1 MFIYKITNIQTEE
14 FYIGQTIK
22 NVEYRFRKHKEM
34 SIRGGGYKLHNS
46 MRKYGVEN
54 FTIEILDTATNL
66 NELNEKEIH
75 YIDTLK
81 PYYNIL
87 PGGQIRLAEKSI
99 EKMRQSLKG
108 KKHSK
113 ELIEKRFEKIRKLE
127 NDKQFLINR
136 GKSISKSKKKT
147 YMIEDTYFTGL
158 KDIADHY
165 NIGYSCAR
173 ARVKSNSPTWKK
185 WICIN

>member
-1 MFIYKITNIQTEE
+1 MFIYKITNIQTQE
-14 FYIGQTIK
+14 FYVGQTIK

-34 SIRGGGYKLHNS
+34 SIRGGGYKLHNA

-87 PGGQIRLAEKSI
+87 SGGQIRLTENSI
-99 EKMRQSLKG
+99 EKMRQSLIG

-113 ELIEKRFEKIRKLE
+113 ELIEKRFIKIRELE
-127 NDKQFLINR
+127 NDSQFLLKR
-136 GKSISKSKKKT
+136 GKGISEAKKKT
-147 YMIEDTYFTGL
+147 YLIEDTYFTGL
-158 KDIADHY
+158 EEVANYH
-165 NIGYSCAR
+165 NISYSCAR
-173 ARVKSNSPTWKK
+173 ARVKSNSPTWKN
-185 WICIN
+185 WIKL

>member
-1 MFIYKITNIQTEE
+1 MFIYKITNIQTQE

-46 MRKYGVEN
+46 IRKYGVEN

-87 PGGQIRLAEKSI
+87 PGGQIRLTESSI
-99 EKMRQSLKG
+99 EKMRQSLIG

-113 ELIEKRFEKIRKLE
+113 ELIEKRFKKIRELE
-127 NDKQFLINR
+127 NDKQFLLKR
-136 GKSISKSKKKT
+136 GKGISESKKKT
-147 YMIEDTYFTGL
+147 YLIEDTYFTGIE
-158 KDIADHY
+158 DVVNHY

-173 ARVKSNSPTWKK
+173 ARIKSNSPTWKNWTK
-185 WICIN
+185 L

>member
-1 MFIYKITNIQTEE
+1 MFIYKIINIQTEE

-54 FTIEILDTATNL
+54 FTIEILDTAINL

-87 PGGQIRLAEKSI
+87 PGGQIRLTEKSI

-127 NDKQFLINR
+127 NDKQFLINICQQSDFFQPAI
-136 GKSISKSKKKT
+136 KFSIVWNLPAEVSK
-147 YMIEDTYFTGL
+147 
-158 KDIADHY
+158 
-165 NIGYSCAR
+165 
-173 ARVKSNSPTWKK
+173 
-185 WICIN
+185 ICIYGIFQYYFFSGR

>member
-1 MFIYKITNIQTEE
+1 MFVYKITNTQTQE

-22 NVEYRFRKHKEM
+22 NIEYRFRKHKEM
-34 SIRGGGYKLHNS
+34 SIRGGGYKIHNA

-54 FTIEILDTATNL
+54 FIIEILDTATNL

-87 PGGQIRLAEKSI
+87 PGGKIRLTENSI
-99 EKMRQSLKG
+99 EKMRQSLIG
-108 KKHSK
+108 KKHSQ
-113 ELIEKRFEKIRKLE
+113 ELIEKRFKKIRELE
-127 NDKQFLINR
+127 NDEQFLLKR
-136 GKSISKSKKKT
+136 GKSISESKKKT
-147 YMIEDTYFTGL
+147 YLIEDTYFTGIEDVA
-158 KDIADHY
+158 KHY
-165 NIGYSCAR
+165 NISYSCAR
-173 ARVKSNSPTWKK
+173 ARVKSNSSTWKK